1 MSLFNRLSKL
11 FMKFDPANTRVI
23 VGMSGGVDSSV
34 SALLLQQQGFQV
46 EGLFMKNWEE
56 DDGTEYCTAKEDLA
70 DAQAVCD
77 KLGIKLHTANF
88 AAEYWDNVFE
98 HFLEEYKAGRTPNP
112 DILCN
117 REIKFKAFL
126 DYALMLDAEL
136 IATGHYV
143 RRHDENGQTLLLK
156 GLDPNKDQSY
166 FLHAVAGEQLA
177 KSLFPVGELEKPA
190 VRAIAEQYDLITARK
205 KDSTGICF
213 IGERR
218 FSDFLKQYLPAQ
230 PGDIKTTTGEV
241 IGKHHGLMYHTIGQ
255 RQGLGIGGLKNASE
269 EPWYVMAK
277 DLQRNVLIVGQ
288 GNDNPCLFANALT
301 CKEIYWVNPIDLS
314 KPLALT
320 AKVRYRQADQACT
333 LAKTDNGYHISF
345 DQPQRAVTPGQSVV
359 FYQNE
364 ICLGG
369 GVIETV
375 EPDPLILIKE

>member
-1 MSLFNRLSKL
+1 MREPALS
-11 FMKFDPANTRVI
+11 DPYKDPRNTRVI

-34 SALLLQQQGFQV
+34 SALLLLQQGFQV

-56 DDGTEYCTAKEDLA
+56 DDGTEYCTAREDLA

-77 KLGIKLHTANF
+77 RLGIALHTANF

-98 HFLEEYKAGRTPNP
+98 HFLAEYKAGRTPNP

-126 DYALMLDAEL
+126 DYALSLGADL

-143 RRHDENGQTLLLK
+143 RRRDRDGVTELLK

-166 FLHAVAGEQLA
+166 FLHAVGGEQIA
-177 KSLFPVGELEKPA
+177 RTLFPVGELEKPE
-190 VRAIAEQYDLITARK
+190 VRAIADLHGLATAKK

-230 PGDIKTTTGEV
+230 PGEIKTTAGDV
-241 IGKHHGLMYHTIGQ
+241 IGRHHGLMYHTIGQ
-255 RQGLGIGGLKNASE
+255 RQGLGIGGLQGAGD
-269 EPWYVMAK
+269 EPWYVLAK
-277 DLQRNVLIVGQ
+277 DLSTNELIVGQ
-288 GNDNPCLFANALT
+288 GNDHPWLFAESLQASA
-301 CKEIYWVNPIDLS
+301 IFWVNPVDLS
-314 KPLALT
+314 SPRRLT
-320 AKVRYRQADQACT
+320 AKVRYRQADQPCT
-333 LAKTDNGYHISF
+333 LTLGAHGYTVTF
-345 DQPQRAVTPGQSVV
+345 DEPQRAVTPGQSVV
-359 FYQNE
+359 FYDGE

-375 EPDPLILIKE
+375 QSAAQQSAAA